1 MLCLAL
7 AKVNWFSTSTP
18 SLSFF
23 FLVWLRV
30 RVRIRVW
37 LWLWLWLP
45 GTACLL
51 VVASSVPLLPELFHV
66 LTLWTAVDTHTH
78 TYVFRQLLA
87 LQFAS
92 PFLSEPFCVFLCFF
106 EQSCTYYRHCLF
118 VNKSVFLKSPTHY
131 VLYSTCCMWHA
142 INARAVVARKL
153 ATPATG
159 NAAIA
164 VNKVKSIVTLIY
176 PAI

>member
-37 LWLWLWLP
+37 LWLWLA

-92 PFLSEPFCVFLCFF
+92 PFLSVPFWVFFAFFRAKLHVLSALFICQQERIFKITHSLC
-106 EQSCTYYRHCLF
+106 
-118 VNKSVFLKSPTHY
+118 
-131 VLYSTCCMWHA
+131 A
-142 INARAVVARKL
+142 IQHLLHVACD
-153 ATPATG
+153 
-159 NAAIA
+159 
-164 VNKVKSIVTLIY
+164 
-176 PAI
+176 